1 MKNPSSVKV
10 HMLLDSLLPV
20 WINLGHSQRLQLEIK
35 NSAWSVIENKTCSN
49 YFASANIHSFCGTVE
64 LYVL

>member
-1 MKNPSSVKV
+1 M
-10 HMLLDSLLPV
+10 V

-35 NSAWSVIENKTCSN
+35 NSAWSVIEIKTCSN
-49 YFASANIHSFCGTVE
+49 YFASANIHNFCGTVE